1 MKTKLVRFRNILK
14 QRRQRNP
21 VLNSPADITQ
31 KLRRDLKHNNLDTIT
46 INYEFTSYFD
56 KDEYYWEKNQ
66 RRTNPFFGVKL
77 KHTDF
82 EIFLGPEVRS
92 LAGAFANQHELEN
105 VRIHDTSR
113 INDFSGM
120 FYNAEKFNHPIG
132 SWDTSN
138 VTSMKQMFLRA
149 CSFNQPIGCWDTSKV
164 TDMSYM
170 FSGARTFNQ
179 PIGNWDTSSVTNMSG
194 MFDGA
199 STFNKPIGNWNTS
212 SVTDMSYMFQYAK
225 SFNQPL
231 DSWDISN
238 VNDFCDMFEGAKSYS
253 FKFPTPE
260 EQ

>member
-149 CSFNQPIGCWDTSKV
+149 CSFNQPIGEWNTSKVWNMGRMFASAGSFNQPIDKWNTSNV
-164 TDMSYM
+164 TDMSEM
-170 FSGARTFNQ
+170 
-179 PIGNWDTSSVTNMSG
+179 
-194 MFDGA
+194 
-199 STFNKPIGNWNTS
+199 
-212 SVTDMSYMFQYAK
+212 
-225 SFNQPL
+225 
-231 DSWDISN
+231 
-238 VNDFCDMFEGAKSYS
+238 FCDAEKFNCPVNNRDVSSPEDCGRMFEGADAYS
-253 FKFPTPE
+253 HPKPAWSDN
-260 EQ
+260 Q